1 MSVVRR
7 WVSAVG
13 PVITGVCSE
22 KKVLTSTVIEAE
34 SDKAVFMWALKENI
48 YHGKLL
54 FPPCV

>member
-34 SDKAVFMWALKENI
+34 SVLELNGRPLVKNE
-48 YHGKLL
+48 
-54 FPPCV
+54 

>member
-13 PVITGVCSE
+13 PVITGVCCE
-22 KKVLTSTVIEAE
+22 KKVLTSIVIEAE
-34 SDKAVFMWALKENI
+34 IDKAVFMWALEENI

-54 FPPCV
+54 FPACV

>member
-13 PVITGVCSE
+13 PVITGVFSE

-34 SDKAVFMWALKENI
+34 SDKAVFMWALEENI

-54 FPPCV
+54 FPACV